1 MAESEVLVLFKGK
14 DETLSK
20 VAGSVG
26 GAFGKLGG
34 AVKAGAAVGVG
45 AMIGLGAGAVTLG
58 SKLIGLG
65 SDAEEM
71 QGKFNVVFANTG
83 NQVTSALSDFADEVG
98 RSKFELMEMASVFGD
113 TLKPMGFVEQD
124 AASLSIQMSQ
134 LATDLG
140 SFNNMSMTESMER
153 LQGVLIGNHEN
164 ALAFGVIINENT
176 LSAELAANGWDNL
189 TGAALEQAKVQA
201 RINLLMAGT
210 TDAQGDAARTA
221 GSWANQMR
229 RLKSR
234 LADAAT
240 EAGSKLLP
248 ALTPLLSLLGDLAE
262 QALPVLLGAFDKV
275 APVIENVSQFIQSL
289 VGNLQEGMS
298 PMDAFIEAIWDFA
311 PQPVLDALV
320 NFRDVILPGL
330 IEKITEIKDKI
341 VEFMEPIITW
351 IQQNIE
357 LKDALMALGIVLGG
371 IVLASLI
378 SIGTAIAPI
387 LIAAGALIGLVAL
400 VRTAWEENWG
410 GIQEKTQSLMDWML
424 PKFEE
429 LQVWLAENIPVAIEK
444 LKGFWEN
451 TLKPAIESVWQFLSE
466 TLYPFF
472 RDTLVPWL
480 QEKIPAAIEIL
491 RGFWEDTLMPALDK
505 VWTFLTVDMQ
515 PVWEALEDLL
525 GVAIPIVLEALQGL
539 WENVLLPAMESVW
552 KFIKEKL
559 GPIFEWLK
567 DTVVDPLS
575 KSFDGTSNAIQNL
588 VDWIHRAKDA
598 LEKFE
603 LPDVLT
609 PGSPTP
615 FELGL
620 RGIGEQMR
628 ILANNDIPQFNN
640 AMQQTGS
647 TTVNAQ
653 RTVNQNFT
661 INTSSID
668 VQSESRAQLAFAT
681 GGI

>member
-83 NQVTSALSDFADEVG
+83 NQVTSVLSDFADEVG

-124 AASLSIQMSQ
+124 AAALSIQMSQ

-140 SFNNMSMTESMER
+140 SFSNMSMTESMER

-262 QALPVLLGAFDKV
+262 QALPVLLGAFDRI
-275 APVIENVSQFIQSL
+275 APVIENVSQFIRSL

-341 VEFMEPIITW
+341 IEFMEPIVNW
-351 IQQNIE
+351 IVQNIQ

-371 IVLASLI
+371 IVLGAIVSVA
-378 SIGTAIAPI
+378 TAILPI
-387 LIAAGALIGLVAL
+387 IAAGAALIGIVAL
-400 VRTAWEENWG
+400 VREAWSNNWG
-410 GIQEKTQSLMDWML
+410 DIQGKTQIFIDFWNTVLWPGL
-424 PKFEE
+424 Q
-429 LQVWLAENIPVAIEK
+429 QVWQWMQDVLFPFFANVLAPAIGELLVTASEK
-444 LKGFWEN
+444 LSTFWN
-451 TLKPAIESVWQFLSE
+451 DTLKPAMEAIWEFISVTLMPIWEELAELLGVFVPLASE
-466 TLYPFF
+466 TL
-472 RDTLVPWL
+472 V
-480 QEKIPAAIEIL
+480 
-491 RGFWEDTLMPALDK
+491 
-505 VWTFLTVDMQ
+505 
-515 PVWEALEDLL
+515 LL
-525 GVAIPIVLEALQGL
+525 WNNA
-539 WENVLLPAMESVW
+539 LLPAMQAIWEFV
-552 KFIKEKL
+552 KNKL
-559 GPIFEWLK
+559 GPIWEWFK
-567 DTVVDPLS
+567 ESVMD
-575 KSFDGTSNAIQNL
+575 QL
-588 VDWIHRAKDA
+588 VDS
-598 LEKFE
+598 LMNVVFQFE
-603 LPDVLT
+603 RLIEWVGKVKKNLDNFSLPEVLT

>member
-34 AVKAGAAVGVG
+34 AVKAGAAVGLG
-45 AMIGLGAGAVTLG
+45 AMVGLGAGAVSLG
-58 SKLIGLG
+58 AKLVGLG

-83 NQVTSALSDFADEVG
+83 DQVTSALGDFADEVG

-113 TLKPMGFVEQD
+113 TLKPMGFTEQ
-124 AASLSIQMSQ
+124 AAADFSIQMSQ

-176 LSAELAANGWDNL
+176 LKAELAANGWDTL

-234 LADAAT
+234 LTDAAT

-262 QALPVLLGAFDKV
+262 QALPVLLGAFDKLTPIV
-275 APVIENVSQFIQSL
+275 ESVSGAIQSFIARMQGGVPLVVNL
-289 VGNLQEGMS
+289 VGLINQLGSAFGLNSEQGMQLGQFLNLIINNYIPRLQ
-298 PMDAFIEAIWDFA
+298 
-311 PQPVLDALV
+311 
-320 NFRDVILPGL
+320 
-330 IEKITEIKDKI
+330 EKITE
-341 VEFMEPIITW
+341 FMTPIINW
-351 IQQNIE
+351 IQQNIQ
-357 LKDALMALGIVLGG
+357 LKDALIALGIVLGG
-371 IVLASLI
+371 IVLS
-378 SIGTAIAPI
+378 AIVSVAAAILPI
-387 LIAAGALIGLVAL
+387 IAAGAALIGIVAL
-400 VRTAWEENWG
+400 VREAWANNWGDIQGKTQMFIDFWNTTLWPGLQQVWAWMQDVLFPFIVNVLAPAIGEILVTATQKLTVFWNDTLFPALQAIWEFISVTLMPIWEE
-410 GIQEKTQSLMDWML
+410 
-424 PKFEE
+424 
-429 LQVWLAENIPVAIEK
+429 LAEMLGVFVPLA
-444 LKGFWEN
+444 
-451 TLKPAIESVWQFLSE
+451 SE
-466 TLYPFF
+466 TLV
-472 RDTLVPWL
+472 LLWNN
-480 QEKIPAAIEIL
+480 A
-491 RGFWEDTLMPALDK
+491 LMPA
-505 VWTFLTVDMQ
+505 MQ
-515 PVWEALEDLL
+515 
-525 GVAIPIVLEALQGL
+525 AIWDFVK
-539 WENVLLPAMESVW
+539 N
-552 KFIKEKL
+552 KL
-559 GPIFEWLK
+559 GPIWEWFK
-567 DTVVDPLS
+567 QSVID
-575 KSFDGTSNAIQNL
+575 QL
-588 VDWIHRAKDA
+588 VDSLMSIVSQFERLIYWVGKAKKA
-598 LEKFE
+598 LEDFS
-603 LPDVLT
+603 LPEILT

-615 FELGL
+615 FEWGL
-620 RGIGEQMR
+620 RGINEQMNL
-628 ILANNDIPQFNN
+628 LANDSIPQFNN
-640 AMQQTGS
+640 AMQQTGN

-653 RTVNQNFT
+653 KTINQNFT
-661 INTSSID
+661 INTSSVD
-668 VQSESRAQLAFAT
+668 VNSESRAGLAFAT